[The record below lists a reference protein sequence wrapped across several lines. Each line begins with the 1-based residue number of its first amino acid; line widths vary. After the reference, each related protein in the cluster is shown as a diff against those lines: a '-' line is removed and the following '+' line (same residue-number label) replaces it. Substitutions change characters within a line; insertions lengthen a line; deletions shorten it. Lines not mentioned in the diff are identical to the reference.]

1 MGPDDIRAK
10 LDTRPF
16 QPFRIHLSDG
26 AAFEVRHPELAIVS
40 KRELVVGVPPSKD
53 ALVADRLVNLSLI
66 HITRIEPIHTNG
78 KQPPR
83 KRSA

>member
-40 KRELVVGVPPSKD
+40 KRELVVGVPPSKE
-53 ALVADRLVNLSLI
+53 ARVADHLVYLSLM
-66 HITRIEPIHTNG
+66 HITRIEPIQTNG
-78 KQPPR
+78 NRSSR